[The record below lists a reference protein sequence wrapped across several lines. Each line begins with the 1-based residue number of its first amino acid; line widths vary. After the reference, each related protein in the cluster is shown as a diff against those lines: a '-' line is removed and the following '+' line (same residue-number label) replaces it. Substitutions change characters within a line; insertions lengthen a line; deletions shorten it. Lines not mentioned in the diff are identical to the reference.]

1 MHGRNYRLFMCLYG
15 HSVVHRVYT
24 CIYVFYIYMYMYC
37 KNDCMYTCTCTLYM
51 YMCTLAEANKTI
63 GAAEPDLTQ
72 N

>member
-1 MHGRNYRLFMCLYG
+1 MDVIIDYSC
-15 HSVVHRVYT
+15 VYMY
-24 CIYVFYIYMYMYC
+24 IMWYIEYIHVYIFYIYMYMYC

-63 GAAEPDLTQ
+63 GAAEPELTQ